1 MEKQITIFHGSEK
14 IVEHPVFG
22 DGKRTMIL
30 ALVSIVQPAKIL
42 RKSGL
47 FLLCEM
53 DLQIVI
59 H

>member
-22 DGKRTMIL
+22 DGTMIL

-53 DLQIVI
+53 DLPIVI